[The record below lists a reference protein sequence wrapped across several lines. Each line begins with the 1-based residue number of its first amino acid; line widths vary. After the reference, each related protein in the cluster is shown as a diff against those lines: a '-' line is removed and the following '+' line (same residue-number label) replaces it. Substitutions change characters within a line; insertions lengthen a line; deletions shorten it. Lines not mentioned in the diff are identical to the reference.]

1 MKYFI
6 TISLLISAA
15 VLAWINFYA
24 PNSDLGANAI
34 TVTGTVVDIIDGD
47 SFKIRT
53 EQGLTRVELHGIDAP
68 EPDQPWG
75 AMSTYYLTDLIDGRD
90 VHISKMGENEY
101 GDILGIVMIDGLAV
115 NRLMLSQGYAW
126 ASRDSSRDNMFIG
139 LESTAREGGLGLWR
153 QGSPTSPWDWRE
165 MKLKG

>member
-15 VLAWINFYA
+15 VLAWINFFA
-24 PNSDLGANAI
+24 PNTELAGNAI
-34 TVTGTVVDIIDGD
+34 TVAGTVVDIIDGD

-53 EQGLTRVELHGIDAP
+53 EQGLTRVELYGIDAP

-75 AMSTYYLTDLIDGRD
+75 AMSTYYLTDLIDGREVQIAKVD
-90 VHISKMGENEY
+90 ENEY
-101 GDILGIVMIDGLAV
+101 GDIIGIVMIDGLAV

-126 ASRDSSRDNMFIG
+126 ATRGSSRDKMFIG
-139 LESTAREGGLGLWR
+139 LESMARDGGLGLWR
-153 QGSPTSPWDWRE
+153 QGTPTSPWDWRE

>member
-24 PNSDLGANAI
+24 PNTDLGGSAI

-75 AMSTYYLTDLIDGRD
+75 AMSTYYLTDLIDGREVQITKVD
-90 VHISKMGENEY
+90 ENEY
-101 GDILGIVMIDGLAV
+101 GDIIGICL
-115 NRLMLSQGYAW
+115 LY
-126 ASRDSSRDNMFIG
+126 
-139 LESTAREGGLGLWR
+139 
-153 QGSPTSPWDWRE
+153 TSPSPRDVEESR
-165 MKLKG
+165 MPSSA